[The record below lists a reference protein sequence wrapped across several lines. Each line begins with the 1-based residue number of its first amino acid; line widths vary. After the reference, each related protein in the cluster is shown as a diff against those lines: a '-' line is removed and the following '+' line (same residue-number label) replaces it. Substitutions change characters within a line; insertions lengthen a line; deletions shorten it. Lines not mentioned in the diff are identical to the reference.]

1 MDCMSSLTFG
11 IMFGVVASATFIFCC
26 NGCVVTP
33 SASIFNNTHLQPLIP
48 YNSLINNSLINN
60 SSNSPPAYISIEP
73 VNKLQII

>member
-48 YNSLINNSLINN
+48 YNSLINNS
-60 SSNSPPAYISIEP
+60 SNSPPAYISIEP